1 MIENFAGKYSVDY
14 VKQVLESKGYAF
26 FTNGVYN
33 LNIIGI
39 RNPNLVANSFDDTM
53 VVIYKIGGEWI
64 TKVYAITTDAGT
76 YWLKNPMSNK
86 GTAILVPNQYRG
98 VYSIDLH
105 NNKYYALCQRNG
117 KVEVYRDN
125 DKDLI
130 LDMDST
136 KIEKGMFG
144 INIHR
149 SNPFNESLKVDKFSA
164 GCQVFKKSSD
174 FDEFMKLVD
183 KQKKL
188 YGNNFTYTLIDTRA
202 IKKKII

>member
-125 DKDLI
+125 DKDVI
-130 LDMDST
+130 LDMDSA

-149 SNPFNESLKVDKFSA
+149 SNPFSESLKVDKFSA
-164 GCQVFKKSSD
+164 GCQVFKRVKD
-174 FDEFMKLVD
+174 FNEFMEIC
-183 KQKKL
+183 QKSKAL
-188 YGNNFTYTLIDTRA
+188 WGNSFTYTLIKESDLL
-202 IKKKII
+202 

>member
-1 MIENFAGKYSVDY
+1 MIENFANKYSVDY
-14 VKQVLESKGYAF
+14 IKQVLESKGYAF

-53 VVIYKIGGEWI
+53 VVIYKFGGEWI
-64 TKVYAITTDAGT
+64 TKVYPITTDAGT

-105 NNKYYALCQRNG
+105 NNKYNALCQRNG

-130 LDMDST
+130 LDMDSA

-149 SNPFNESLKVDKFSA
+149 SNPFSESLKVDKFSA
-164 GCQVFKKSSD
+164 GCQVFKRVKD
-174 FDEFMKLVD
+174 FNEFMEIC
-183 KQKKL
+183 QKSKAL
-188 YGNNFTYTLIDTRA
+188 WGNSFTYTLIKESDLL
-202 IKKKII
+202 

>member
-64 TKVYAITTDAGT
+64 TKVYPITTDAGT
-76 YWLKNPMSNK
+76 YWLKNTLSNK

-105 NNKYYALCQRNG
+105 NNKYLALCQRNG

-149 SNPFNESLKVDKFSA
+149 SNPFSESLKVDKFSA
-164 GCQVFKKSSD
+164 GCQVFKRVKD
-174 FDEFMKLVD
+174 FNEFMKIC
-183 KQKKL
+183 QKSKAL
-188 YGNNFTYTLIDTRA
+188 WGNSFTYTLIKESDLL
-202 IKKKII
+202 